1 MKSVKVSYKE
11 VVGYKI
17 MSEPMRS
24 FTRQPLNI
32 DDIVVYLKD
41 GCKFIGQITGLD
53 TKVKIRRLSPPNT
66 FVTPEETQDY
76 GEVNVSPD
84 DVVDI
89 IISRYD
95 VSMAKT
101 LAQANNLIRKYEA
114 ELEAMRRFIYEYGL
128 EFELDK
134 GKNMKGI
141 NKI

>member
-1 MKSVKVSYKE
+1 MNKP
-11 VVGYKI
+11 I
-17 MSEPMRS
+17 RS
-24 FTRQPLNI
+24 FTWQPLNI

-41 GCKFIGQITGLD
+41 GCKFIGQIVGFVN
-53 TKVKIRRLSPPNT
+53 TKVKVCRLSPPNT

>member
-1 MKSVKVSYKE
+1 M
-11 VVGYKI
+11 GYKI
-17 MSEPMRS
+17 MSEPIRS
-24 FTRQPLNI
+24 FTWEPLNI

-41 GCKFIGQITGLD
+41 GCKFIGQIVGFID
-53 TKVKIRRLSPPNT
+53 TKIKIRRLSPPNT
-66 FVTPEETQDY
+66 FVTPDKTQDY
-76 GEVNVSPD
+76 GEVDVSPD

-95 VSMAKT
+95 VSMSET

-114 ELEAMRRFIYEYGL
+114 ELEAMRKFIHKHGL

-141 NKI
+141 NKL

>member
-1 MKSVKVSYKE
+1 MN
-11 VVGYKI
+11 
-17 MSEPMRS
+17 EPIRG
-24 FTRQPLNI
+24 FTWQPLNI

-41 GCKFIGQITGLD
+41 GCKFIGQIIGFVD

-66 FVTPEETQDY
+66 FVTPDKTQDY
-76 GEVNVSPD
+76 GEVDVSPD

-95 VSMAKT
+95 VSMSET

-114 ELEAMRRFIYEYGL
+114 ELEAMRKFIHKHGL

-141 NKI
+141 NKL

>member
-1 MKSVKVSYKE
+1 
-11 VVGYKI
+11 
-17 MSEPMRS
+17 MSEPIRS
-24 FTRQPLNI
+24 FTWEPLNI

-41 GCKFIGQITGLD
+41 GYKFIGQIVGFVN

-66 FVTPEETQDY
+66 FVTPDKTQDY
-76 GEVNVSPD
+76 GEVDVSPD

-95 VSMAKT
+95 VSMSET

-114 ELEAMRRFIYEYGL
+114 ELEAMRKFIHKHGL

-134 GKNMKGI
+134 GKNMEGI
-141 NKI
+141 NKL

>member
-1 MKSVKVSYKE
+1 
-11 VVGYKI
+11 

-24 FTRQPLNI
+24 FTWEILNT

-66 FVTPEETQDY
+66 FVTPDKTQDY
-76 GEVNVSPD
+76 GEVSVSPD

-89 IISRYD
+89 IISRCD
-95 VSMAKT
+95 VSMAET
-101 LAQANNLIRKYEA
+101 LAQENNLIYKYEI

-128 EFELDK
+128 ESELASTLTLH
-134 GKNMKGI
+134 
-141 NKI
+141 